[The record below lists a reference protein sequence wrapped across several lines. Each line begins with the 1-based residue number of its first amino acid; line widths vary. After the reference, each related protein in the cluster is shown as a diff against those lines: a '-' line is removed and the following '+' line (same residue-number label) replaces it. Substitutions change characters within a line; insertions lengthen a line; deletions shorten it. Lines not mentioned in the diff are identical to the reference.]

1 MWIILDYLVVNNHLG
16 VPDVFD
22 ARPEELEF
30 SYDISQ
36 GEQANVLG
44 RLNIPI
50 NATHNTHG
58 KVHICNFNLLSATF
72 KAILALVGLSDP
84 LPLQMSLASYK
95 KQTS

>member
-1 MWIILDYLVVNNHLG
+1 MSSMHAPKSLNSRMIFRKGSKLMFLVGWIYPSI
-16 VPDVFD
+16 
-22 ARPEELEF
+22 
-30 SYDISQ
+30 
-36 GEQANVLG
+36 
-44 RLNIPI
+44 
-50 NATHNTHG
+50 ATHNTHG

>member
-22 ARPEELEF
+22 ARPEELEV

-50 NATHNTHG
+50 NCHTQYSWQG
-58 KVHICNFNLLSATF
+58 PYMQF
-72 KAILALVGLSDP
+72 
-84 LPLQMSLASYK
+84 
-95 KQTS
+95 